1 MKTRHI
7 AFLGAALLAPAVMAQ
22 DISTEITVDRTI
34 VPEQRNAERP
44 ANFVPSIQLPRV
56 ELKPLSLHE
65 YLKAS
70 ELTTILPVL
79 EPASYGDT
87 IAVTPYRGYA
97 AIGYFPV
104 YNLGASAG
112 YRFINTHNTR
122 LGAWMQFDGNSYK
135 GNAGSDKYSYGDNT
149 VSLGADFNR
158 MFKAGHLA
166 VGLEYMHGRTSM
178 PALGVHA
185 PGMENDVYTKVLNAD
200 AFKADASWW
209 GRYKAF
215 TYKASFEFEHFGYA
229 SYFNEQ
235 RYTPEI
241 GVMLGGAQGK
251 PSGGIDIKGDFLS
264 CGNGDLTLLPYYNY
278 NTATFSAH
286 VGLKL
291 DVRTGDMTI
300 GATEVK
306 RFHVAPDVLIGWA
319 PVSMFAVEAR
329 VEGGDRINTAAGYYN
344 LCHYFTP
351 QEMRPYSNVPVDASL
366 KFSVGPVAGVSLKL
380 FGGYSMANDWLM
392 PAQSVPSSTGGGIT
406 VWDPEHSSIVSDNQG
421 WNPYYS
427 LFVPYDIK
435 GWLLG
440 AGIGYRWRDI
450 VDFEATAQMAP
461 QASDK
466 GYYRWLDRARYVV
479 DASVKVHPV
488 DKLDLELDYE
498 FRGNRKLYNYVGT
511 ERKLGNKSDLSFGA
525 AYRITPQFS
534 VWARGENLLNHRY
547 DLLLSV
553 PAQGIK
559 GLVGVSYKF

>member
-34 VPEQRNAERP
+34 VPEQRSAERP

-87 IAVTPYRGYA
+87 IALTPYRGYA

-135 GNAGSDKYSYGDNT
+135 GSVGSEKYSYGDNT

-166 VGLEYMHGRTSM
+166 VALEYMHGRTTM
-178 PALGVHA
+178 PALGEYST
-185 PGMENDVYTKVLNAD
+185 GIGNDVNTKVLNAD
-200 AFKADASWW
+200 GFKADASWW
-209 GRYKAF
+209 GRYKTF
-215 TYKASFEFEHFGYA
+215 TYKATFEFEHFGYA
-229 SYFNEQ
+229 SHFNEQ

-241 GVMLGGAQGK
+241 GVMLGGAPGK

-264 CGNGDLTLLPYYNY
+264 SGNGDLTLLPYYNY

-300 GATEVK
+300 GDTKVK
-306 RFHVAPDVLIGWA
+306 RFHVAPDVQIGWA
-319 PVSMFAVEAR
+319 PLSMFAVEAR

-366 KFSVGPVAGVSLKL
+366 KFTVGPVAGVSLKL

-392 PAQSVPSSTGGGIT
+392 PSQSRPSLANVGVNIL
-406 VWDPEHSSIVSDNQG
+406 
-421 WNPYYS
+421 NPYYS

-461 QASDK
+461 QATDK
-466 GYYRWLDRARYVV
+466 GYYRWLDRARYVA
-479 DASVKVHPV
+479 DASVRVHPV
-488 DKLDLELDYE
+488 DNLDLELGYE
-498 FRGNRKLYNYVGT
+498 FRGGRKLYNYAGA
-511 ERKLGNKSDLSFGA
+511 ERKLGNKSDLSLGA
-525 AYRITPQFS
+525 AYRISPQLS
-534 VWARGENLLNHRY
+534 VWLRGENLLNHRY